1 MQQGTVTSAAPA
13 KSSHIMDNSKPTAD
27 SIVITR
33 ARIVIRTLKLH
44 INGDADD
51 TLTHESHDGD
61 VDVIKAGPFVAEFN
75 STGEKIISTITIP
88 PGTYDHI
95 KFEIHK
101 LNENE
106 DPSLLNDPLF
116 GDFVNGGRYTFII
129 DGFAYVNGV
138 AYPFQFKSSQTDNVE
153 VFLNPPAVM
162 DATHVYDLTLIFD
175 PRLMFGRPGMRP
187 LDPRDVDNQHDIE
200 KLLKNSIKALNRK
213 R

>member
-1 MQQGTVTSAAPA
+1 MNNRPFVNLLGKAVIAAFVIVAAVSYFTGCSGTGSDTVTGSPNQATVVSGTSMQQGTVTSAAPG
-13 KSSHIMDNSKPTAD
+13 KSSGIMDNSKPTAD

-51 TLTHESHDGD
+51 SLEHVSHDGD

-75 STGEKIISTITIP
+75 STGEKIISTVTIP

-106 DPSLLNDPLF
+106 DTSLLNDPLF
-116 GDFVNGGRYTFII
+116 
-129 DGFAYVNGV
+129 
-138 AYPFQFKSSQTDNVE
+138 
-153 VFLNPPAVM
+153 
-162 DATHVYDLTLIFD
+162 
-175 PRLMFGRPGMRP
+175 
-187 LDPRDVDNQHDIE
+187 
-200 KLLKNSIKALNRK
+200 
-213 R
+213 